1 MLLIK
6 NALLA
11 DWRRTSNSNT
21 YDILI
26 DRGVIQRIDSEI
38 DCSNANVLE
47 AKGLIAIPGIVD
59 LHVHLREPGYEWKET
74 VKSGVMAAAAGG
86 VTTLCAMP
94 NLKPCPD
101 SPENYSYVKSFQK
114 ESSVRIV
121 QSCSINHNLSGERS
135 DWAQLN
141 RAGAIVFS
149 NDGMPVDRNTD
160 MAAILKFSKETG
172 IVVAEHPEIP
182 DIEKEFGY
190 TEKAVICRD
199 VMLNEIIGGNLHIQ
213 HVSLASSIV
222 FLEEARRKNISFT
235 IETCPHYFAE
245 PRQGLP
251 RGSYEVYPPLRRE
264 DDMIA
269 VREAIKSGLIDVIA
283 SDHAPHRTE
292 EKTGLTPARGFSG
305 VELLFP
311 LTYSALVREGVI
323 SLEDL
328 CRLMVFSPSKL
339 LGIEPCSFE
348 NGERAD
354 IALFDPDE
362 TWVIEELGMYSKGK
376 NSPFVGKRIR
386 GRVKFT
392 IASGRVVF
400 PSFWE
405 LS

>member
-11 DWRRTSNSNT
+11 DWRRTSNNA

-38 DCSNANVLE
+38 DCPNANVLE

-59 LHVHLREPGYEWKET
+59 SHVHLREPGYEWKET

-94 NLKPCPD
+94 NVKPCPD
-101 SPENYSYVKSFQK
+101 STDNYSYVKSFQK
-114 ESSVRIV
+114 DSPVRIV
-121 QSCSINHNLSGERS
+121 QSCSINRNLSGERS
-135 DWAQLN
+135 DWKQLHK
-141 RAGAIVFS
+141 AGATLFS
-149 NDGMPVDRNTD
+149 NDGMPVERNTD
-160 MAAILKFSKETG
+160 MAAILKFSKESGT
-172 IVVAEHPEIP
+172 VVAEHPEIP
-182 DIEKEFGY
+182 EIEEELGG

-235 IETCPHYFAE
+235 IETCPHYFVE
-245 PRQGLP
+245 PSRGLP
-251 RGSYEVYPPLRRE
+251 RGSYEVYPPLRCQ

-283 SDHAPHRTE
+283 SDHAPHKIE

-305 VELLFP
+305 IELLFP

-323 SLEDL
+323 SLENL

-348 NGERAD
+348 NGKRAD

-362 TWVIEELGMYSKGK
+362 TWVVEESGMYSKGK
-376 NSPFVGKRIR
+376 NSPFVGKRIK
-386 GRVKFT
+386 GRIKFT
-392 IASGRVVF
+392 IASGRVIF